1 MDVRRKR
8 QKALCSTVTYGRPRP
23 SCNHTDA
30 FHYHT
35 HYTIKERRRI
45 SIAAARNQSLLYM
58 EMRVGV
64 ESVARARENPQA
76 L

>member
-1 MDVRRKR
+1 MAARDLRAIT
-8 QKALCSTVTYGRPRP
+8 QTHFIIT
-23 SCNHTDA
+23 HTQG
-30 FHYHT
+30 T
-35 HYTIKERRRI
+35 PRRI

-76 L
+76 LMDN